1 MMDVDTLKSQ
11 VMVLEEVSNTYPTST
26 IENAIRQIKSR
37 IKYLENGN

>member
-1 MMDVDTLKSQ
+1 MGVDKLKSQ
-11 VMVLEEVSNTYPTST
+11 IMVLEEINNEYPTST